1 MEGCCQVSEYEIDD
15 IARAVV
21 ADFRKR
27 SRAGVGCVAGPT
39 HGTPLLAHAC
49 FSRCIDHTLLRPEA
63 TRTDIEQLCEQA
75 VEHEFAAVCVN
86 GAWVSLCKER
96 LCDTKVSVAAVVAFP
111 LGAATS
117 SAKAREAKELV
128 DAGADE
134 LDVVAAIGHVREGSW
149 NYVED
154 DVRSVVESA
163 AGRIVKVILE
173 TAALE
178 PFQIVKGALLAKR
191 AGARFVKTSTG
202 FHPSGGASPEAV
214 ALLRLAVGDDVGVKA
229 SGGIRDCTSALRM
242 LAAGATRIGTSSAI
256 GLARCLGLSTTPLR
270 ELVSDPER
278 HAAVC
283 ETARREYG

>member
-1 MEGCCQVSEYEIDD
+1 MNEHEIDD

-21 ADFRKR
+21 EDFRKR
-27 SRAGVGCVAGPT
+27 SRIGAGWVAGPP
-39 HGTPLLAHAC
+39 HGTPLPALLR
-49 FSRCIDHTLLRPEA
+49 FSRCIDHTLLRPDA

-75 VEHEFAAVCVN
+75 LEYEFAAVCVN
-86 GAWVSLCKER
+86 GAWVSLCKKR
-96 LCDTKVSVAAVVAFP
+96 LCDTRVSVAAVVAFP

-117 SAKAREAKELV
+117 SAKAREAEELV

-134 LDVVAAIGHVREGSW
+134 LDVLAAIGHVREGSW

-163 AGRIVKVILE
+163 AGRVVKVILE

-202 FHPSGGASPEAV
+202 FHPSGGASAEAV

-256 GLARCLGLSTTPLR
+256 GLVRCLGLSTTPLR

-283 ETARREYG
+283 ETVRREYG

>member
-1 MEGCCQVSEYEIDD
+1 MSEHEIDD

-21 ADFRKR
+21 AEFRKR
-27 SRAGVGCVAGPT
+27 FRTGVGSVAGSAD
-39 HGTPLLAHAC
+39 GIPLPAHAR
-49 FSRCIDHTLLRPEA
+49 FSSCIDHTLLRPDA

-75 VEHEFAAVCVN
+75 LEHEFAAVCVN

-96 LCDTKVSVAAVVAFP
+96 LCDTNVSVAAVVAFP

-117 SAKAREAKELV
+117 SAKAREAEELV

-163 AGRIVKVILE
+163 AGRVVKVILE

-202 FHPSGGASPEAV
+202 FHPSGGASAEAV

-256 GLARCLGLSTTPLR
+256 GLVRCLGLSTTPLR

-283 ETARREYG
+283 ETVRREHG

>member
-1 MEGCCQVSEYEIDD
+1 M
-15 IARAVV
+15 
-21 ADFRKR
+21 
-27 SRAGVGCVAGPT
+27 
-39 HGTPLLAHAC
+39 
-49 FSRCIDHTLLRPEA
+49 
-63 TRTDIEQLCEQA
+63 
-75 VEHEFAAVCVN
+75 
-86 GAWVSLCKER
+86 
-96 LCDTKVSVAAVVAFP
+96 
-111 LGAATS
+111 
-117 SAKAREAKELV
+117 
-128 DAGADE
+128 
-134 LDVVAAIGHVREGSW
+134 
-149 NYVED
+149 
-154 DVRSVVESA
+154 RSVVESA

-202 FHPSGGASPEAV
+202 FHPSGGASAEAV
-214 ALLRLAVGDDVGVKA
+214 ALLRLAVGDGVGVKA

-270 ELVSDPER
+270 ELVLDPER

>member
-1 MEGCCQVSEYEIDD
+1 
-15 IARAVV
+15 
-21 ADFRKR
+21 
-27 SRAGVGCVAGPT
+27 
-39 HGTPLLAHAC
+39 
-49 FSRCIDHTLLRPEA
+49 LLRPDA

-75 VEHEFAAVCVN
+75 LEHEFAAVCVN

-96 LCDTKVSVAAVVAFP
+96 LCDTKVNVAAVVAFP

-117 SAKAREAKELV
+117 SAKAREAEELV

-134 LDVVAAIGHVREGSW
+134 LDVVAAIGHVLEGSW

-163 AGRIVKVILE
+163 AGRVVKVILE

-178 PFQIVKGALLAKR
+178 PFEIVKGALLVKR

-202 FHPSGGASPEAV
+202 FHPSGGASAEAV

-256 GLARCLGLSTTPLR
+256 GLVRCLGLSTTPLR

-283 ETARREYG
+283 ETVRREYG